1 MTLYFTPGDW
11 SGTLE
16 WSAVPNAES
25 YEIYLKYSDSI
36 RDFKCV
42 ADNITE
48 TTATIG
54 LDYARKAEIYVVAK
68 QNGKTVAES
77 EHVTG

>member
-42 ADNITE
+42 TDNITE
-48 TTATIG
+48 TTASIG
-54 LDYARKAEIYVVAK
+54 LDYARKAEFYVVAK
-68 QNGKTVAES
+68 QNGKTVA
-77 EHVTG
+77 